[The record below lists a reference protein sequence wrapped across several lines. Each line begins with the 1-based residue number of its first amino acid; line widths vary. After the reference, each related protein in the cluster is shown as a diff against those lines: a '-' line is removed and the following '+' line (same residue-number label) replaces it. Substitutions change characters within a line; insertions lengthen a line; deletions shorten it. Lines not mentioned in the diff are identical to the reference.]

1 MGDASGGLRDGDSS
15 QSYLGGQFQDECAP
29 DEFHHVLCGW
39 IPGGESFGGIQIRIT
54 KRSHDSI
61 HQGFQSMK
69 ITQQAIL
76 IENGALDEHREVP
89 IMAMNLLTF
98 PGKHQ
103 GVGGGERCL
112 D

>member
-1 MGDASGGLRDGDSS
+1 MCDASGGLGDGDSS
-15 QSYLGGQFQDECAP
+15 KPYLGGEFGDECAP
-29 DEFHHVLCGW
+29 DEFHHVLCRGV
-39 IPGGESFGGIQIRIT
+39 PVGESFSGIQIRIA

-76 IENGALDEHREVP
+76 IEDGALDEHREVP

-103 GVGGGERCL
+103 GVGGGEGCL

>member
-1 MGDASGGLRDGDSS
+1 MGDASGGLGDGDSGE
-15 QSYLGGQFQDECAP
+15 SYLGGQFRDECAA
-29 DEFHHVLCGW
+29 DEFHHVLCGG
-39 IPGGESFGGIQIRIT
+39 IPVGESFSGIQIRIA
-54 KRSHDSI
+54 KWSHDSI

-76 IENGALDEHREVP
+76 IEDGALDEHREVP

-98 PGKHQ
+98 PRKHE
-103 GVGGGERCL
+103 GVGGGEGCL

>member
-1 MGDASGGLRDGDSS
+1 MIRNPVGDASRGLSDGNSS
-15 QSYLGGQFQDECAP
+15 KSYAAGQFRDEYAP

-39 IPGGESFGGIQIRIT
+39 IPGGEGFRGIQIRIA

-61 HQGFQSMK
+61 HQGFQCMK

-76 IENGALDEHREVP
+76 IENGTFDEHREVP

-103 GVGGGERCL
+103 SVGG
-112 D
+112 

>member
-1 MGDASGGLRDGDSS
+1 MGDASGGLSDGNSS
-15 QSYLGGQFQDECAP
+15 KPYAAGQFRDECAP
-29 DEFHHVLCGW
+29 DEFHHVFCGGV
-39 IPGGESFGGIQIRIT
+39 PGGEGLRGIQIRIA
-54 KRSHDSI
+54 KRSHDSV
-61 HQGFQSMK
+61 HQGFQGMK

-76 IENGALDEHREVP
+76 IEDGALDEHREVP

-103 GVGGGERCL
+103 GVGGGEGCL